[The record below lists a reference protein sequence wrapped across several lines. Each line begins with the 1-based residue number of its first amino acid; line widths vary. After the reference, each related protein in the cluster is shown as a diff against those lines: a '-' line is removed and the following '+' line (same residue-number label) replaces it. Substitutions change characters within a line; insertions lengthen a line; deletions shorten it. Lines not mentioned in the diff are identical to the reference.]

1 MTELS
6 KFAQELD
13 AKFKDLKETNILR
26 TPGIETQINIPE
38 NQEME
43 LIKLIYILW
52 GIERHH
58 PRKAVVG
65 SLRFVR

>member
-1 MTELS
+1 MS
-6 KFAQELD
+6 DFANFARELD
-13 AKFKDLKETNILR
+13 QKFGNLKEQNILR
-26 TPGIETQINIPE
+26 TPGIQTALIIPDG
-38 NQEME
+38 QEME
-43 LIKLIYILW
+43 LLKLIYILW